1 VFEWIGSDYS
11 LNGMPLAQIS
21 VFMCLQLLDQEEQ
34 KTKRKEEKDLRA
46 K

>member
-1 VFEWIGSDYS
+1 
-11 LNGMPLAQIS
+11 MPLSQMS
-21 VFMCLQLLDQEEQ
+21 VFICLQLLNQQEQ

>member
-1 VFEWIGSDYS
+1 
-11 LNGMPLAQIS
+11 MQLAQIS
-21 VFMCLQLLDQEEQ
+21 VFMCLQHLDQQEQ

>member
-1 VFEWIGSDYS
+1 MFGWVGLDCLLSAIPHA
-11 LNGMPLAQIS
+11 LIS
-21 VFMCLQLLDQEEQ
+21 VFMCLQCLDQQEQ